1 MKHKSL
7 MEKRKRSLG
16 KIESQLLSTL
26 SSRDKT
32 IFTIEDAQNV
42 TSTSSVA
49 TRLLLSGLV
58 KKKWLIR
65 LTSGKFLIIPFSAGQ
80 DGEHSENWYLIAK
93 NLIEPFP
100 YYISYYSALE
110 INEITIQP
118 VFKIYISTPIRRQP
132 KKILGA
138 TYQFIYIQE
147 KDIWGIEDIWVTQS
161 QKVKVS
167 DLERT
172 IIDCLNRP
180 ELCGGISEIAKGI
193 WIKRNNIDY
202 QKIVKY
208 LKQFNR
214 KSAAKRLGLIIETYG
229 IGGEKILS
237 EIKKLISPSY
247 ALLDPTLENSGR
259 FLDSWKLR
267 LNVNPDELVD
277 ITKT

>member
-1 MKHKSL
+1 MKHKLL

-16 KIESQLLSTL
+16 KNEAQLLSIL

-32 IFTIEDAQNV
+32 IFGIEDAQNV
-42 TSTSSVA
+42 TGTSPVA
-49 TRLLLSGLV
+49 TRLLLSDLV

-65 LTSGKFLIIPFSAGQ
+65 LTSGKFLIVPFSAGQ

-93 NLIEPFP
+93 NLIGPFP

-118 VFKIYISTPIRRQP
+118 VFKIYISTPVRRQP

-147 KDIWGIEDIWVTQS
+147 KDIWGIEDVWVTQS

-172 IIDCLNRP
+172 IIDCLNRQ
-180 ELCGGISEIAKGI
+180 EFCGGISEIAKGI

-214 KSAAKRLGLIIETYG
+214 KSVAKRLGLILETYG
-229 IGGEKILS
+229 IGEDKIIS

-267 LNVNPDELVD
+267 LNVDPDELLD

>member
-1 MKHKSL
+1 

-16 KIESQLLSTL
+16 KIESQLLSVL
-26 SSRDKT
+26 SSMDKT
-32 IFTIEDAQNV
+32 IFTIKDAQNV
-42 TSTSSVA
+42 TGTSPVA
-49 TRLLLSGLV
+49 TRLVLSDLV

-65 LTSGKFLIIPFSAGQ
+65 LTPGKFLIVPFSAGQ

-118 VFKIYISTPIRRQP
+118 VFNIYISTPIRRQP

-138 TYQFIYIQE
+138 TYKFIYIQE
-147 KDIWGIEDIWVTQS
+147 KDIWGIEDVWVTQS
-161 QKVKVS
+161 QKVKAS
-167 DLERT
+167 NIERT

-193 WIKRNNIDY
+193 WIKRNSIDY

-208 LKQFNR
+208 LKHFNR
-214 KSAAKRLGLIIETYG
+214 KSVAKRLGLIFETYG
-229 IGGEKILS
+229 IGEEKILS

-267 LNVNPDELVD
+267 LNINPEELID